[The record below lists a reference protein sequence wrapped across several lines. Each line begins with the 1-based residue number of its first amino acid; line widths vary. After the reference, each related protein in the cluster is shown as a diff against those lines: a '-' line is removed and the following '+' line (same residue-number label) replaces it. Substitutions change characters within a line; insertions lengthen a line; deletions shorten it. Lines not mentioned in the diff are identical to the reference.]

1 MIRTRFAPS
10 PTGFIHIG
18 NLRSAIFTYLIAK
31 GDRNGKFILRIEDTD
46 QKRYVEGAT
55 EVIYET
61 LKTCGLNWDEGPD
74 KDGGFGP
81 YIQSERVGSYEKYA
95 EELVS
100 KGEAYKCFC
109 SEDRLNALREEAQS
123 KKENFFYDGHCKH
136 LTEEEVNEKVNAGEE
151 YVIRQVTPNEGETSF
166 DCQVYGHIKIQ
177 NDQIEDQILLKS
189 DKFPTYNFAN
199 VIDDHSMNIT
209 HVVRGNEYLTSTPK
223 YTLLYNAFG
232 WDEPIYVHLPHV
244 VNNEGKKYSKRDGDG
259 FFSEF
264 MEKGYLPEALV
275 NFLALLGWSPEGK
288 KEKFTL
294 DKLEKVFNIKRI
306 NNSPAVFDIKKLN
319 WMNSQYIKTMDQERY
334 ITMAK
339 GFLDADG
346 IDTSNEVWLND
357 FCMLY
362 KDRLD
367 NVGQVVEYHHE
378 LFKPFEME
386 SDAKVFLEENDCDKT
401 IEVFLGLLS
410 DLDEF
415 TAENIKEAI
424 NKTGELAEVK
434 GKELFMPVRIA
445 TTGTMHGPDLPKALA
460 LLGKDRVLNK

>member
-46 QKRYVEGAT
+46 QKRFVEGAT
-55 EVIYET
+55 EVIYDT
-61 LKTCGLNWDEGPD
+61 LKECGLIWDEGPD

-81 YIQSERVGSYEKYA
+81 YIQSERMGSYEKYA
-95 EELVS
+95 MELVE
-100 KGEAYKCFC
+100 KGEAYPCFC
-109 SEDRLNALREEAQS
+109 SEERLNKLREEAAE

-136 LTEEEVNEKVNAGEE
+136 LTQEEIDQKIEAGEE
-151 YVIRQVTPNEGETSF
+151 YVIRQATPNEGETSF
-166 DCQVYGHIKIQ
+166 DCEVYGHITIH

-199 VIDDHSMNIT
+199 VIDDHLMGIT

-232 WDEPIYVHLPHV
+232 WDEPTYVHLPHV
-244 VNNEGKKYSKRDGDG
+244 VNEQGKKYSKRDGDG

-319 WMNSQYIKTMDQERY
+319 WMNSQYIKQMDETRY
-334 ITMAK
+334 IEMCK
-339 GFLDADG
+339 GFLEADG
-346 IDTSNEVWLND
+346 VVIEDEKWLHD
-357 FCMLY
+357 LALLF

-367 NVGQVVEYHHE
+367 YVKQIVDYYHE
-378 LFKPFEME
+378 LVKPFELE
-386 SDAKVFLEENDCDKT
+386 EDAKAFLEENDCQNT
-401 IEVFLGLLS
+401 IDIFLGLLN
-410 DLDEF
+410 DLEDW

-424 NKTGELAEVK
+424 NQTGEKAEVK
-434 GKELFMPVRIA
+434 GKMLFMPVRIA

-460 LLGKDRVLNK
+460 LLGKENVLK